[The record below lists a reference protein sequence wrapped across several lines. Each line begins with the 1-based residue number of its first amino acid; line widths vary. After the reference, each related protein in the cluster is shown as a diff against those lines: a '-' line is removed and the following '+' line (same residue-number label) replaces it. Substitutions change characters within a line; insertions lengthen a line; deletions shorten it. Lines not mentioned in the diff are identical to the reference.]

1 MIPTSNDSNS
11 LVVMISQKGL
21 FQNLLEQ
28 IRKDFELSGLSI
40 SLENGIKASELPT
53 RLYTR
58 IHQLI
63 LTNFEAYLQLLY
75 RVDVPESSMQTSGT
89 QNTEDFAKKATLLL
103 LKREW
108 EKVYYR
114 ELFSY

>member
-1 MIPTSNDSNS
+1 MIPTSNDSDS
-11 LVVMISQKGL
+11 LVVLISQKGL
-21 FQNLLEQ
+21 FQDLLEQ

-40 SLENGIKASELPT
+40 SIENEMKASELPKL
-53 RLYTR
+53 LYSR

-63 LTNFEAYLQLLY
+63 LHNFNGYLQLLY
-75 RVDVPESSMQTSGT
+75 RVDVPESSLQINNIV
-89 QNTEDFAKKATLLL
+89 NTEDFAKKATLLL

-114 ELFSY
+114 NRFS